1 MPHIPQGSEPPRRGF
16 FKQVAV
22 ASSALPL
29 VSGAALGL
37 ATPAQAAASPTG
49 AAPALPDPWLGY
61 QSFSPGEAAFVEAL
75 VDILCPAD
83 AYTPSGVDC
92 GLAVYID
99 RQLAGS
105 FGQGDKRY
113 RQGPFEPGKPQF
125 GWQFPLTPEQFFK
138 LGVAAAND
146 ELKRRGKPTLDELPT
161 PEADAFLHELAE
173 GRVQAEE
180 LDLGLWFNELVYPLF
195 TEACFSDP
203 IYGGNNGKVFWKLV
217 GYPGLPATHA
227 LDIIQFRDKPY
238 PGSSKPM
245 SIADFS

>member
-1 MPHIPQGSEPPRRGF
+1 MPHLPHPPHAFEPPRRGF

-22 ASSALPL
+22 ASSTLPL
-29 VSGAALGL
+29 IGGAALGL
-37 ATPAQAAASPTG
+37 ATPAQAAEGT
-49 AAPALPDPWLGY
+49 AATLPDPLLGY

-75 VDILCPAD
+75 VNIMCPAD
-83 AYTPSGVDC
+83 SYSPAGVDC

-105 FGQGDKRY
+105 FGQGDRRY

-138 LGVAAAND
+138 AGVAAANA
-146 ELKRRGKPTLDELPT
+146 ELKRRGRPALDELPT
-161 PEADAFLHELAE
+161 PEADAYLHELAE
-173 GRVQAEE
+173 GRLSVDGV
-180 LDLGLWFNELVYPLF
+180 DLGLWFNELVYPLF

-203 IYGGNNGKVFWKLV
+203 IYGGNNSKVFWKLI

-227 LDIIQFRDKPY
+227 LDIVQFRNKPF
-238 PGSSKPM
+238 PGASKPM

>member
-1 MPHIPQGSEPPRRGF
+1 MPNAPHGSEPPRRGF
-16 FKQVAV
+16 FKQLAV

-29 VSGAALGL
+29 MGGAASGV
-37 ATPAQAAASPTG
+37 AMPAQAAATPE
-49 AAPALPDPWLGY
+49 AAATLPDPLPGY
-61 QSFSPGEAAFVEAL
+61 QSFSPDEAAFVEAL
-75 VDILCPAD
+75 VDTLCPAD

-105 FGQGDKRY
+105 FGQGDRRY
-113 RQGPFEPGKPQF
+113 RQGPFQPGKPQF
-125 GWQFPLTPEQFFK
+125 GWQFPLSPEQFFK
-138 LGVAAAND
+138 AGVAAANA
-146 ELKRRGKPTLDELPT
+146 ELRRRGKSTLDELPT

-173 GRVQAEE
+173 GRVKTEE
-180 LDLGLWFNELVYPLF
+180 LDLGVWFNELVYPLF
-195 TEACFSDP
+195 NEACFSDP
-203 IYGGNNGKVFWKLV
+203 IYGGNNGKVFWKLI

-227 LDIIQFRDKPY
+227 LDIVQFRDKPF